1 MVMSIIH
8 VHMNFS
14 KHFDKTGVRD
24 IGRRSFSI
32 RAGGRILGTGR
43 TSTHF
48 HRAGTV
54 PSRKLLLNI
63 TQTGG
68 ARMAA

>member
-8 VHMNFS
+8 VQMN
-14 KHFDKTGVRD
+14 FDKTGVRD

-32 RAGGRILGTGR
+32 SPGGRILGSGR
-43 TSTHF
+43 TSAHF

-63 TQTGG
+63 AQTGG
-68 ARMAA
+68 AMMVA